1 VAFQDHF
8 SRQAA
13 QYAAHRPS
21 YPADLHAWLASRAPA
36 TSLAWDAGC
45 GSGQA
50 ALGLARHF
58 ARVEASDP
66 SERQIA
72 QAPNHPRIRYHVAA
86 ESLPALA
93 GASVDLITAA
103 QALHWFDRDP
113 FWNEAR
119 RVAAPDA
126 VIAAWTYSLPRVLPG
141 IDAAIDGLYAEL
153 DPWWPP
159 GRRAVEDGYAS
170 ITLPGRPLPAPVFA
184 MTADWTLAQLL
195 GYLASWS
202 AVARHRAD
210 TGQDAVARALPAL
223 EDAWGD
229 PRRRHPVSWPLV
241 MRAARL

>member
-1 VAFQDHF
+1 MAFQDHF

-21 YPADLHAWLASRAPA
+21 YPAELHVWLAARAPA

-50 ALGLARHF
+50 SLGLAGHF

-72 QAPNHPRIRYHVAA
+72 QAPAHPRIRYHVAA
-86 ESLPALA
+86 ETLPALA
-93 GASVDLITAA
+93 PASVDLITAA
-103 QALHWFDRDP
+103 QALHWFDRET

-119 RVAAPDA
+119 RVAAPGA
-126 VIAAWTYSLPRVLPG
+126 VIAAWTYNLPRVAPG
-141 IDAAIDGLYAEL
+141 VDALVDALYAEL

-159 GRRAVEDGYAS
+159 ERRAVEDGYAR
-170 ITLPGRPLPAPVFA
+170 IALPGRPLPVPVFA
-184 MTADWTLAQLL
+184 MTADWDLGQFL
-195 GYLASWS
+195 GYLGSWS

-210 TGQDAVARALPAL
+210 TGSDAVARALPTLAG
-223 EDAWGD
+223 AWGEAS
-229 PRRRHPVSWPLV
+229 RRRPVAWPLV
-241 MRAARL
+241 VLAARL